1 MTTPATIP
9 TEEQRREAWLQERRT
24 VLTGT
29 DMAAILGRGAFG
41 TTGMTVWLDKKG
53 LSEPK
58 AENDA
63 MRFGKRWE
71 PFLLQDFSD
80 RTGIEI
86 LRADPYQLFK
96 STQVPIGATL
106 DARVQLDLAP
116 VEAKTTSSPS
126 EEWGEPGT
134 DKIPTHYL
142 LQVAAQMHVTD
153 KPYAHVA
160 AFFRARCETR
170 FYLVQRDLDLE
181 AVMLERAQ
189 AWWQRHII
197 QDIEPIDGSDAAS
210 EYLERRFKRNVTPLL
225 QADDT
230 AAGIMAELAMIRARE
245 ERLAEGRAEAENKLK
260 AIIGE
265 AEGIQSAAG
274 KITWKNNKD
283 SEKVDWE
290 GLGRVYLA
298 TMEPYARANELSNY
312 TTIKPGARVFRFT
325 PAKEK
330 A

>member
-9 TEEQRREAWLQERRT
+9 TEAERREAWLAERRT
-24 VLTGT
+24 CLTGT
-29 DMAAILGRGAFG
+29 DMAAIFGRGAFG
-41 TTGMTVWLDKKG
+41 NSGMSVWLDKKG
-53 LSEPK
+53 LNEPK

-86 LRADPYQLFK
+86 VPADPYHLFK
-96 STQVPIGATL
+96 STAAPMGATL
-106 DARVQLDLAP
+106 DARVVLDMAP
-116 VEAKTTSSPS
+116 VEAKTTSSPGD
-126 EEWGEPGT
+126 EWGEQGT
-134 DKIPTHYL
+134 DQIPTTYL

-181 AVMLERAQ
+181 AVMLERAH
-189 AWWQRHII
+189 AWWQRHIV

-225 QADDT
+225 QADE
-230 AAGIMAELAMIRARE
+230 AGAGLMAELAMIRQRE
-245 ERLAEGRAEAENKLK
+245 ERLAMARAEAENKLK

-265 AEGIQSAAG
+265 AEGITGAAG

-283 SEKVDWE
+283 SEKQDWE
-290 GLGRVYLA
+290 GIA
-298 TMEPYARANELSNY
+298 TMLLNRLPIAERVNITKSL
-312 TTIKPGARVFRFT
+312 TIIKPGARVFRFT
-325 PAKEK
+325 PTKEK